1 MYQKKVLI
9 LQTKFET
16 MKIQFLGAT
25 REVTGSKHLITTDS
39 GHTILL
45 DCGMYQ
51 GKGME
56 TDAANRDLGFDPV
69 KLDCVVLSHAHID
82 HSGLIPYIVKMGFKG
97 DIYCTPA
104 TRDLCSLMLTDTA
117 FIQEQDVRMYN
128 KKIDRQHP
136 HKEKGKKYFVEPLY
150 NQQDV
155 NRAMKHFVTYS
166 YDRRFRLFDDVLL
179 TFTNSG
185 HMLGGAIC
193 SLEIYEKP
201 TPNNVLRTATG
212 SPIEQSS
219 SPVKGGESNASFP
232 SGEERGEAKVWKRL
246 TYTGDIGR
254 LHCHI
259 LPPPQ
264 LFPQCDYLIC
274 ESTYGDRTHD
284 EQMVTEEQLLG
295 IVEDTCVYRKGQLLI
310 PAFSVGRTQEIV
322 YVLNQLFND
331 GRLPQIPVYVDS
343 PMSTNATQIFRM
355 YPDELSDEV
364 RDTMQFDPDP
374 FGFNTL
380 RYITDIRES
389 KALNHKDEP
398 CIIISASGMLE
409 AGRIKH
415 HVANHISDPRCT
427 ILIVGY
433 CEPTT
438 LGARIQEPGLQWIS
452 IFGLDRKIK
461 AQITK
466 IEGFSG
472 HGDYKEMID
481 YLTRSLQVEQ
491 VRRTFIVHGNEEAA
505 EAYKGHLGEAGF
517 KNVTVPQKGE
527 TVEL

>member
-1 MYQKKVLI
+1 
-9 LQTKFET
+9 

-56 TDAANRDLGFDPV
+56 TDADNRDLGFDP
-69 KLDCVVLSHAHID
+69 KTLDCVVLSHAHID
-82 HSGLIPYIVKMGFKG
+82 HSGLIPYIVKLGFKG
-97 DIYCTPA
+97 DVYCTPA
-104 TRDLCSLMLTDTA
+104 TRDLCALMLTDTA

-128 KKIDRQHP
+128 KKIDKQHP
-136 HKEKGKKYFVEPLY
+136 HKEKGKTYKIEPLY
-150 NQQDV
+150 TQNDV
-155 NRAMKHFVTYS
+155 NKAMRQFVTYS
-166 YDRRFRLFDDVLL
+166 YDRRFRIFDDVLL

-193 SLEIYEKP
+193 SLEVYEEDHNP
-201 TPNNVLRTATG
+201 
-212 SPIEQSS
+212 
-219 SPVKGGESNASFP
+219 SPVTGNP
-232 SGEERGEAKVWKRL
+232 SAKRWKRL

-254 LHCHI
+254 AYSHI

-274 ESTYGDRTHD
+274 ESTYGDRLH
-284 EQMVTEEQLLG
+284 EEAKVTEEQLLG
-295 IVEDTCVYRKGQLLI
+295 VVDDTCNYRKGQLLI
-310 PAFSVGRTQEIV
+310 PSFSVGRTQEIV
-322 YVLNQLFND
+322 YVLNQLYND
-331 GRLPQIPVYVDS
+331 GRLPHIPVYVDS

-355 YPDELSDEV
+355 YPEELSDEV
-364 RDTMQFDPDP
+364 RETLQVDPDP

-389 KALNHKDEP
+389 KMLNHKEEP

-433 CEPTT
+433 CAPTT
-438 LGARIQEPGLQWIS
+438 LGARIQEPGLKWIS
-452 IFGLDRKIK
+452 IFGLDRRIK

-481 YLTRSLQVEQ
+481 YLSRSLMIDKVQ
-491 VRRTFIVHGNEEAA
+491 RTFIVHGEEQAA
-505 EAYKGHLGEAGF
+505 QTYKDHLYEAGF
-517 KNVTVPQKGE
+517 RNISVPEKGE
-527 TVEL
+527 IVEL

>member
-1 MYQKKVLI
+1 M
-9 LQTKFET
+9 T
-16 MKIQFLGAT
+16 IQFLGAT

-45 DCGMYQ
+45 DCGMFQ

-56 TDAANRDLGFDPV
+56 TDAANRDLGFDPA

-104 TRDLCSLMLTDTA
+104 TRDLCALMLADTA
-117 FIQEQDVRMYN
+117 FIQEQDVRTYN
-128 KKIDRQHP
+128 KKIDKQNP
-136 HKEKGKKYFVEPLY
+136 HKEKGKRYKIEPLY
-150 NQQDV
+150 TQHDV
-155 NRAMKHFVTYS
+155 DKAMRHFVTYS

-193 SLEIYEKP
+193 SLEIYED
-201 TPNNVLRTATG
+201 
-212 SPIEQSS
+212 E
-219 SPVKGGESNASFP
+219 VKRVRGLEVRGLEDE
-232 SGEERGEAKVWKRL
+232 GLEEGAKRWKRL

-254 LHCHI
+254 AKCHI
-259 LPPPQ
+259 LPSPQ

-274 ESTYGDRTHD
+274 ESTYGDRLHD
-284 EQMVTEEQLLG
+284 EQIVTEEQLLG
-295 IVEDTCVYRKGQLLI
+295 VVEDTCVYRKGQLLI
-310 PAFSVGRTQEIV
+310 PSFSVGRTQEIV
-322 YVLNQLFND
+322 YVLNQLYND
-331 GRLPQIPVYVDS
+331 GRLPHIPVYVDS

-355 YPDELSDEV
+355 YPEELSDEV
-364 RDTMQFDPDP
+364 RDTMRFDPDP

-389 KALNHKDEP
+389 KMLNHKDEP

-438 LGARIQEPGLQWIS
+438 LGARIQQPGLQWIS
-452 IFGLDRKIK
+452 IFGLDRRIK

-481 YLTRSLQVEQ
+481 YLTRSLIPEQ
-491 VRRTFIVHGNEEAA
+491 VQRVFVVHGDENAA
-505 EAYKGHLGEAGF
+505 ETYKNHLSDAGF
-517 KNVTVPQKGE
+517 RNIDIPEKGKI
-527 TVEL
+527 VQL

>member
-1 MYQKKVLI
+1 MKV
-9 LQTKFET
+9 
-16 MKIQFLGAT
+16 QFLGAT

-45 DCGMYQ
+45 DCGMFQ

-56 TDAANRDLGFDPV
+56 TDAANRDLGFDPA

-82 HSGLIPYIVKMGFKG
+82 HSGLLPYIYKLGFRG

-104 TRDLCSLMLTDTA
+104 TRDLCALMLADTA
-117 FIQEQDVRMYN
+117 FIQEQDVRTYN
-128 KKIDRQHP
+128 KKIDRQNP
-136 HKEKGKKYFVEPLY
+136 HKEKGKKYFIEPLY
-150 NQQDV
+150 NQHDV
-155 NRAMKHFVTYS
+155 DKVMHQFVTYG

-193 SLEIYEKP
+193 SLEIYE
-201 TPNNVLRTATG
+201 
-212 SPIEQSS
+212 
-219 SPVKGGESNASFP
+219 
-232 SGEERGEAKVWKRL
+232 ERVNDFRVSELGNEGQKCWKRL

-254 LHCHI
+254 KHCHI
-259 LPPPQ
+259 LPSPQ

-274 ESTYGDRTHD
+274 ESTYGDRLHD
-284 EQMVTEEQLLG
+284 EELVTEEQLLG
-295 IVEDTCVYRKGQLLI
+295 VVDDTCVYRKGQLLI
-310 PAFSVGRTQEIV
+310 PSFSVGRTQEIV
-322 YVLNQLFND
+322 YVLNQLYND
-331 GRLPQIPVYVDS
+331 GRLPHIPVYVDS
-343 PMSTNATQIFRM
+343 PMSTNATHIFRM
-355 YPDELSDEV
+355 YPEELSDEV
-364 RDTMQFDPDP
+364 RDTMRFDPDP

-389 KALNHKDEP
+389 KALNHKEDP

-433 CEPTT
+433 CEPRT

-452 IFGLDRKIK
+452 IFGQDHRIK

-472 HGDYKEMID
+472 HGDYQEMID
-481 YLTRSLQVEQ
+481 YLTRSLQVDKVQ
-491 VRRTFIVHGNEEAA
+491 RVFVVHGEEQSAQT
-505 EAYKGHLGEAGF
+505 YKGHLQDAGF
-517 KNVTVPQKGE
+517 KHIEVPEKGQI
-527 TVEL
+527 VEL

>member
-1 MYQKKVLI
+1 
-9 LQTKFET
+9 

-51 GKGME
+51 GKGLE
-56 TDAANRDLGFDPV
+56 TDAANRDLGFDPA

-104 TRDLCSLMLTDTA
+104 TRDLCALMLADTA
-117 FIQEQDVRMYN
+117 FIQEQDVRTYN
-128 KKIDRQHP
+128 KKIDKQHP
-136 HKEKGKKYFVEPLY
+136 HKEKGKKYFIEPIY
-150 NQQDV
+150 NQNDV
-155 NRAMKHFVTYS
+155 NRAMKLFVTYS

-193 SLEIYEKP
+193 SLEVYE
-201 TPNNVLRTATG
+201 
-212 SPIEQSS
+212 
-219 SPVKGGESNASFP
+219 ES
-232 SGEERGEAKVWKRL
+232 RWKRV

-254 LHCHI
+254 KHCHI

-274 ESTYGDRTHD
+274 ESTYGDRLHD
-284 EQMVTEEQLLG
+284 EQLVTEEELLG
-295 IVEDTCVYRKGQLLI
+295 VVDDTCVYRKGQLLI
-310 PAFSVGRTQEIV
+310 PSFSVGRTQEIV
-322 YVLNQLFND
+322 YVLNQLYND

-355 YPDELSDEV
+355 YPDELSEEV
-364 RDTMQFDPDP
+364 QDTLRFDPDP

-380 RYITDIRES
+380 RYITDISES

-438 LGARIQEPGLQWIS
+438 LGARIQQPGLQWIS
-452 IFGLDRKIK
+452 IFGQDRKIK

-472 HGDYKEMID
+472 HGDYQEMID
-481 YLTRSLQVEQ
+481 YLTRSLAVDQVQ
-491 VRRTFIVHGNEEAA
+491 RVFVVHGEETAA
-505 EAYKGHLGEAGF
+505 ETYKTHLEEAGF
-517 KNVTVPQKGE
+517 KCVEVPQKGQ
-527 TVEL
+527 TIEL

>member
-1 MYQKKVLI
+1 
-9 LQTKFET
+9 

-56 TDAANRDLGFDPV
+56 TDAANRDLGFDPAT
-69 KLDCVVLSHAHID
+69 LDCIVLSHAHID
-82 HSGLIPYIVKMGFKG
+82 HSGLIPYVVKMGFKG

-104 TRDLCSLMLTDTA
+104 TRDLCALMLADTA
-117 FIQEQDVRMYN
+117 FIQEQDVRTYN
-128 KKIDRQHP
+128 KKIDRQNP
-136 HKEKGKKYFVEPLY
+136 HKEKGKKYKVEPLY

-155 NRAMKHFVTYS
+155 NRAMKHFVTYG

-193 SLEIYEKP
+193 SLEVYE
-201 TPNNVLRTATG
+201 
-212 SPIEQSS
+212 
-219 SPVKGGESNASFP
+219 
-232 SGEERGEAKVWKRL
+232 EEEGKKRWKRV

-254 LHCHI
+254 PKSHI
-259 LPPPQ
+259 LPAPQ

-274 ESTYGDRTHD
+274 ESTYGDRLHD
-284 EQMVTEEQLLG
+284 APEATEEQLLG

-310 PAFSVGRTQEIV
+310 PSFSVGRTQEIV
-322 YVLNQLFND
+322 YVLNQLYND
-331 GRLPQIPVYVDS
+331 GRLPHIPVYVDS

-355 YPDELSDEV
+355 YPDELSEEV
-364 RDTMQFDPDP
+364 QDTLRFDPDP

-380 RYITDIRES
+380 RYITDINES
-389 KALNHKDEP
+389 KMLNHKEDP

-438 LGARIQEPGLQWIS
+438 LGARIQQPGLQWIS
-452 IFGLDRKIK
+452 IFGLDRRIK

-466 IEGFSG
+466 IESFSG
-472 HGDYKEMID
+472 HGDYQEMID
-481 YLTRSLQVEQ
+481 YLTRSLQVND
-491 VRRTFIVHGNEEAA
+491 VKRVFVVHGAEEAA
-505 EAYKGHLGEAGF
+505 MSYKEHLQEAGF
-517 KNVTVPQKGE
+517 KEITVPEHGE
-527 TVEL
+527 TVTL

>member
-1 MYQKKVLI
+1 
-9 LQTKFET
+9 

-51 GKGME
+51 GKGIE
-56 TDAANRDLGFDPV
+56 TDAANRDLGFDPA
-69 KLDCVVLSHAHID
+69 KLDCIVLSHAHID
-82 HSGLIPYIVKMGFKG
+82 HSGLIPYVVKMGFKG

-104 TRDLCSLMLTDTA
+104 TRDLCALMLADTA
-117 FIQEQDVRMYN
+117 FIQEQDVRTYN
-128 KKIDRQHP
+128 KKIDKQHP
-136 HKEKGKKYFVEPLY
+136 HKEKGKKYFIEPLY
-150 NQQDV
+150 NQNDV
-155 NRAMKHFVTYS
+155 NRAMKLFVTYG

-193 SLEIYEKP
+193 SLEVYE
-201 TPNNVLRTATG
+201 
-212 SPIEQSS
+212 
-219 SPVKGGESNASFP
+219 ES
-232 SGEERGEAKVWKRL
+232 RWKRL

-254 LHCHI
+254 KHCHI

-274 ESTYGDRTHD
+274 ESTYGDRLHD
-284 EQMVTEEQLLG
+284 EQLVTEEQLLG
-295 IVEDTCVYRKGQLLI
+295 VVDDTCVYRKGQLLI
-310 PAFSVGRTQEIV
+310 PSFSVGRTQEIV
-322 YVLNQLFND
+322 YVLNQLYND

-355 YPDELSDEV
+355 YPDELSEEV
-364 RDTMQFDPDP
+364 QDTLRFDPDP

-438 LGARIQEPGLQWIS
+438 LGARIQQPGLQWIS
-452 IFGLDRKIK
+452 IFGQDRKIK

-472 HGDYKEMID
+472 HGDYQEMID
-481 YLTRSLQVEQ
+481 YLTRSLAVDQVKR
-491 VRRTFIVHGNEEAA
+491 VFVVHGEETAA
-505 EAYKGHLGEAGF
+505 ETYKTHLEEAGF
-517 KNVTVPQKGE
+517 KCVEVPQKGQMI
-527 TVEL
+527 EL